1 MNKLKAWSI
10 VILNVFLFLVFALC
24 LFVFVPDLFKKNIGN
39 KDSYIASFVFLVLL
53 ILSIYGFV
61 NGLKKV
67 MAQKKTVVPYDKELN
82 IQFKNQ
88 IEYKEYRNLIFGLSF
103 KRPIILI
110 MFGLILLNII
120 NIFTKS
126 NISYIYQDFIFPMIL
141 CISVVL
147 FIPLIVYYKTRQIY
161 KSSELFHENINYS
174 LDNNSV
180 KMNGETF
187 DSELKWT
194 HFYKI
199 KETKNF
205 FMLYHGKTIATLLGK
220 NSMNNVDVVEFK
232 LFIKSLKM
240 NQE

>member
-1 MNKLKAWSI
+1 MDKLKGWLII
-10 VILNVFLFLVFALC
+10 VLNVFLFLVFALC
-24 LFVFVPDLFKKNIGN
+24 LFVFVPDLFKKNIVH
-39 KDSYIASFVFLVLL
+39 KDSYIASFAFLVLL

-67 MAQKKTVVPYDKELN
+67 TTQKKVSVIYDKELN
-82 IQFKNQ
+82 IQFKSQ

-103 KRPIILI
+103 KKPIFLI

-120 NIFTKS
+120 IVFTNK
-126 NISYIYQDFIFPMIL
+126 NISYIGQNLYFPIILGLSTIFI
-141 CISVVL
+141 V
-147 FIPLIVYYKTRQIY
+147 PLIVYYQTRQIY
-161 KSSELFHENINYS
+161 KSSKLFHEDINYS
-174 LDNNSV
+174 LDNHSV

-187 DSELKWT
+187 ESELKWT

-205 FMLYHGKTIATLLGK
+205 FMLYQGKTIANLLGK
-220 NSMNNVDVVEFK
+220 KNMNNGEIIDFK
-232 LFIKSLKM
+232 LFIQSLNL